1 MFNNLAKSSRNNH
14 AKICYVLRTKAI
26 MREYISR
33 NRKHFYKQEN
43 ILNPAS
49 RPVKGSPPNETR
61 FGRASGKFKRKGGP
75 SRAQIEAGIKTS
87 GEIKVSMLINLNSS
101 AVAPRKDKSIPGNRS
116 CARRPEYIGKG
127 CMVNNLLFTVQRR
140 PGELRDVMQS

>member
-1 MFNNLAKSSRNNH
+1 MCIPYIANRSRNE
-14 AKICYVLRTKAI
+14 
-26 MREYISR
+26 MREYISG

-49 RPVKGSPPNETR
+49 RPVKGVPPNEIR
-61 FGRASGKFKRKGGP
+61 FGRAGGKFKRKGGQ

-101 AVAPRKDKSIPGNRS
+101 AVAPQRDKSIPGNRS
-116 CARRPEYIGKG
+116 YTRRPKYIGKG
-127 CMVNNLLFTVQRR
+127 CMVNKLLFTVQRR

>member
-1 MFNNLAKSSRNNH
+1 
-14 AKICYVLRTKAI
+14 
-26 MREYISR
+26 MREYISE

-49 RPVKGSPPNETR
+49 RPVKGAPPNETR
-61 FGRASGKFKRKGGP
+61 FGRAGGKFKRKGGP

-101 AVAPRKDKSIPGNRS
+101 AVAPRETKAYPVTVAAPGGPS
-116 CARRPEYIGKG
+116 
-127 CMVNNLLFTVQRR
+127 T
-140 PGELRDVMQS
+140 

>member
-1 MFNNLAKSSRNNH
+1 
-14 AKICYVLRTKAI
+14 
-26 MREYISR
+26 MREYISG

-49 RPVKGSPPNETR
+49 RPVKGAPPNETR
-61 FGRASGKFKRKGGP
+61 FGRAGGKFKRKGGP

-101 AVAPRKDKSIPGNRS
+101 AVAPRETKAYRS
-116 CARRPEYIGKG
+116 CTRRPEYIGKG